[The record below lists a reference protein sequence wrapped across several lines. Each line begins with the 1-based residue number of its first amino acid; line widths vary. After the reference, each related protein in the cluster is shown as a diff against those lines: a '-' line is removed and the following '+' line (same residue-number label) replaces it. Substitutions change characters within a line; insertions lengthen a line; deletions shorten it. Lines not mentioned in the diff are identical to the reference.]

1 MNLGH
6 GVNDLA
12 DTPPPR
18 RTHLRTGGA
27 GGADEIAAG
36 LISSQVAAIDR
47 ERPAVIIDLANG
59 SPWTTRQ
66 RWRPGE
72 HRSEAEAALSLW
84 EDACDE
90 PGGEL
95 KAWGCAV
102 SALIHALLD
111 IGERL

>member
-1 MNLGH
+1 M
-6 GVNDLA
+6 NDLA
-12 DTPPPR
+12 ETITEQLGYPPPR
-18 RTHLRTGGA
+18 PAPLRASGTS
-27 GGADEIAAG
+27 GADG
-36 LISSQVAAIDR
+36 V
-47 ERPAVIIDLANG
+47 VIDLANAG
-59 SPWTTRQ
+59 PWATRQ